1 MRRFIMD
8 CDTGGD
14 DAAAIALAV
23 ASKDVKLLGV
33 TACMGN
39 LPLYQTYRNARELL
53 HYLGVTDAPVAK
65 GSEGPLV
72 RNYWVGWEEES
83 YLPMDDL
90 TRDMIPEIEMN
101 AVEWMAKTLRESEE
115 KVTLI
120 PLAPLTNIAKLMF
133 AYPELVK
140 EKVDEIII
148 MGGGMYFGNTT
159 GAAELNIYADPE
171 AAQAVFSFG
180 TPVVMCGLDV
190 CYKGYINSA
199 ENEELK
205 KIGNRAEKVVTSVT
219 DECLD
224 WASNGGAVADQ
235 AIVFDTIP
243 VIYAL
248 HPEIFTTVTA
258 SVEVECGSEL
268 CDGMTVCEPVKPE
281 GRRCWSNAPKIH
293 KVVLDVDREAYV
305 AAVKRIL
312 GEYQG

>member
-14 DAAAIALAV
+14 DASAIVLAV
-23 ASKDVKLLGV
+23 ASNDIELLGV

-39 LPLYQTYRNARELL
+39 LPLYQTYRNARELIK
-53 HYLGVTDAPVAK
+53 YLGVPGVPVLK
-65 GSEGPLV
+65 GSERPLT
-72 RNYWVGWEEES
+72 REYWVATEKEH
-83 YLPMDDL
+83 YLRVEGI
-90 TRDMIPEIEMN
+90 TRDVIDAVDMD

-115 KVTLI
+115 KITLI

-133 AYPELVK
+133 AYPDLVK

-148 MGGGMYFGNTT
+148 MGGGMYFGNTS

-190 CYKGYINSA
+190 CYRGYITPE
-199 ENEELK
+199 ENQQIRE
-205 KIGNRAEKVVTSVT
+205 IGNKVANVFSSVVQRS
-219 DECLD
+219 LD
-224 WASNGGAVADQ
+224 TEDPTRSLMYDS
-235 AIVFDTIP
+235 IP
-243 VIYAL
+243 VVYAL
-248 HPEIFTTVTA
+248 YPEIFTTVTA

-268 CDGMTVCEPVKPE
+268 CDGMTVCETVKPE

-305 AAVKRIL
+305 EAVKRIL
-312 GEYQG
+312 RESEY

>member
-14 DAAAIALAV
+14 DASAIVLAIA
-23 ASKDVKLLGV
+23 SNDIELLGV

-53 HYLGVTDAPVAK
+53 HYIGIPNVPVLK
-65 GSEGPLV
+65 GSEDPLV
-72 RNYWVGWEEES
+72 RGNWVGTREER
-83 YLPMDDL
+83 YLPVEGITREVIDEVDMD
-90 TRDMIPEIEMN
+90 

-115 KVTLI
+115 KITLI

-133 AYPELVK
+133 AYPDLVK

-190 CYKGYINSA
+190 CYNSYITGA
-199 ENEELK
+199 ENQKIRE
-205 KIGNRAEKVVTSVT
+205 IGNKVANVFASVT
-219 DECLD
+219 QRSLD
-224 WASNGGAVADQ
+224 YAAKGGKTPDRALMYDSV
-235 AIVFDTIP
+235 P

-248 HPEIFTTVTA
+248 YPEIFKTVTC

-268 CDGMTVCEPVKPE
+268 CDGMTVCEPE
-281 GRRCWSNAPKIH
+281 NQWGHYWSKAPRIH
-293 KVVLDVDREAYV
+293 KVVLDVDREAYIE
-305 AAVKRIL
+305 ALYKIL
-312 GEYQG
+312 NESEY

>member
-14 DAAAIALAV
+14 DASAIVLAV
-23 ASKDVKLLGV
+23 ASNDIELLGV

-39 LPLYQTYRNARELL
+39 LPLYQTYRNARELIK
-53 HYLGVTDAPVAK
+53 YLGVPGVPVLK
-65 GSEGPLV
+65 GSERPLT
-72 RNYWVGWEEES
+72 REYWVATEKEH
-83 YLPMDDL
+83 YLRVEGI
-90 TRDMIPEIEMN
+90 TRDVIDAVDMD

-115 KVTLI
+115 KITLI

-133 AYPELVK
+133 AYPDLVK

-148 MGGGMYFGNTT
+148 MGGGMYFGNTS

-190 CYKGYINSA
+190 CYRGYITPE
-199 ENEELK
+199 ENQQIRE
-205 KIGNRAEKVVTSVT
+205 IGNKVANVFSSVVQRS
-219 DECLD
+219 LD
-224 WASNGGAVADQ
+224 TEDPTRSLMYDS
-235 AIVFDTIP
+235 IP
-243 VIYAL
+243 VVYAL
-248 HPEIFTTVTA
+248 YPEIFTTVTA

-305 AAVKRIL
+305 EAVKRIL
-312 GEYQG
+312 RESEY